1 MPLQDEYRTAERTA
15 GQPAPVPHA
24 QSFYTNHQRKEDQ
37 AMANKTYVV
46 RLVDCDKANK
56 NGVGDLAKDIQAKLS
71 TWYTQVCQKASAA
84 TDTWGA
90 DVQWLDKPPGAAPPG
105 QDAGN
110 PLVIN
115 MLVYFVTSPRDS
127 VIRLFSKGGD
137 DAVNA
142 IPDDRIGL
150 TFVPGAGV
158 ASPRTTSEVYILRT
172 TAMTNGASNQLA
184 LARCA
189 IHESMHNQLN
199 LRDSLHTG
207 RTKFAAEIPDGDSPD
222 GTELTLMAKS
232 IGTLRPQ
239 WVEGFQAWMDK
250 DTIH

>member
-1 MPLQDEYRTAERTA
+1 M
-15 GQPAPVPHA
+15 
-24 QSFYTNHQRKEDQ
+24 
-37 AMANKTYVV
+37 
-46 RLVDCDKANK
+46 
-56 NGVGDLAKDIQAKLS
+56 
-71 TWYTQVCQKASAA
+71 WYTQVCQKASSA

-105 QDAGN
+105 QDTGD

-127 VIRLFSKGGD
+127 VIRLFSNAGSA
-137 DAVNA
+137 AVNA
-142 IPDDRIGL
+142 IPASYIGL

-172 TAMTNGASNQLA
+172 TAATNGASNQLA

-189 IHESMHNQLN
+189 FHESMHNQLN
-199 LRDSLHTG
+199 LANALHSG
-207 RTKFAAEIPDGDSPD
+207 RTKFAAAAPSGDSPD
-222 GTELTLMAKS
+222 GTELTLMANS

-239 WVEGFQAWMDK
+239 WIDGFQAWKSDSES
-250 DTIH
+250 IH